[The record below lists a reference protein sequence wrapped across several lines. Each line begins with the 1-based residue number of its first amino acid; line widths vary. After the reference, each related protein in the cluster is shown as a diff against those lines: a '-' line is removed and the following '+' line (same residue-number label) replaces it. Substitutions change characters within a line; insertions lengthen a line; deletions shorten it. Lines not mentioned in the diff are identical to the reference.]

1 MKYIFLAFTMFFSSS
16 STWAESVTEFCNK
29 VPTWPLGQLVPEYK
43 NYIDAGVG
51 TPVEPDFMKSKYR
64 TNGWVFIDARGQ
76 EDRSVGKIP
85 KTVLMSADYRDP
97 KLNELTPDNFVT
109 KVNQYLKKY
118 QGVTKTLSIEKL
130 AHDYKFIIYCNGKKC
145 HRSSYGA
152 CLLRTKIGVPA
163 DNVHIMLGGFPEWKA
178 AGYPVR

>member
-1 MKYIFLAFTMFFSSS
+1 MNYIFLVLAMFFSLPSA
-16 STWAESVTEFCNK
+16 WAEPVNAFCDQI
-29 VPTWPLGQLVPEYK
+29 PAWPQGQLVPDYK
-43 NYIDAGVG
+43 SFVDATVG

-64 TNGWVFIDARGQ
+64 TKGWVFIDARGQ

-85 KTVLMSADYRDP
+85 KTVLLTADYRDP
-97 KLNELTPDNFVT
+97 KLNELTPENFLS
-109 KVNQYLKKY
+109 KVNKHLKKY
-118 QGVTKTLSIEKL
+118 QNVGKFLSIEEL
-130 AHDYKFIIYCNGKKC
+130 ANNYKFIIYCNGKKC

-163 DNVHIMLGGFPEWKA
+163 KNVYLMLGGFPEWKA